1 MWEGTGMRHIKVLG
15 ITGGVG
21 AGKST
26 VLAYLEERYG
36 AKVIQLDRVAHEL
49 MEPGGICY
57 RRILDTFGED
67 LLERDGTISRT
78 RLYQKTFGDREKVE
92 QLNKM
97 VHPMVKLRVKELL
110 EEERM
115 HGDAPFA
122 VLEAALLLEDHY
134 EEICDQIW
142 FICVD
147 RKVRVRRL
155 RESRGYSE
163 EKTEEIL
170 KNQKK
175 DEEFRILCQFEV
187 DNSSDILEN
196 TYGQIDRGLKENGF
210 L

>member
-1 MWEGTGMRHIKVLG
+1 MRHIKVLG

-49 MEPGGICY
+49 MEPGEICY
-57 RRILDTFGED
+57 RQILDTFGED
-67 LLERDGTISRT
+67 LLEQDGTISRT
-78 RLYQKTFGDREKVE
+78 RLYQKTFGEREKVE
-92 QLNKM
+92 QLNKI
-97 VHPMVKLRVKELL
+97 VHPMVKLRVKERL
-110 EEERM
+110 EEERK
-115 HGDAPFA
+115 HGDAPFS

-142 FICVD
+142 FIYAD

-175 DEEFRILCQFEV
+175 DEEFRFLCQFEV

>member
-1 MWEGTGMRHIKVLG
+1 MRHIKVLG

-26 VLAYLEERYG
+26 VLAYLENRYG
-36 AKVIQLDRVAHEL
+36 AKVIQLDQVAHEL
-49 MEPGGICY
+49 MEPGGASY
-57 RRILDTFGED
+57 DPILESFGED
-67 LLERDGTISRT
+67 LLEKDGRISRFA
-78 RLYQKTFGDREKVE
+78 LYQKTFGDREKVE
-92 QLNKM
+92 KLNAI
-97 VHPMVKLRVKELL
+97 VHPLVKLRVKELL
-110 EEERM
+110 EEERAN
-115 HGDAPFA
+115 GKAPFA

-142 FICVD
+142 FIYVD
-147 RKVRVRRL
+147 REVRERRL
-155 RESRGYSE
+155 KASRGYTE
-163 EKTEEIL
+163 EKIEEIL

-175 DEEFRILCQFEV
+175 DEEFRTLCQFMV